1 MCYREGL
8 ERNLDSTDTSYAIS
22 GLVYTA
28 KYIREPIF
36 DP

>member
-1 MCYREGL
+1 MYCREGL
-8 ERNLDSTDTSYAIS
+8 ERNLDSTNTSYAIS

-28 KYIREPIF
+28 KYITELIF